1 MVGDGGLPGKTI
13 SNITVV
19 PDTVPVSGPFPAV
32 RAQVPDSAVPLCS
45 KRRMITHEV
54 MLLGAHMEPRH
65 SPCTLAVVGIV
76 GDEEVQPDDTTP
88 AKTMATPAMN
98 RNLRIN
104 FAHPIWRL
112 GPLIN
117 NCRS

>member
-1 MVGDGGLPGKTI
+1 MVGDGGLPGKTR

-76 GDEEVQPDDTTP
+76 GDEELQPDDTTL
-88 AKTMATPAMN
+88 AKTMASPAMTP
-98 RNLRIN
+98 NLHIKRCS
-104 FAHPIWRL
+104 P
-112 GPLIN
+112 
-117 NCRS
+117 